1 MELNN
6 RDKGITFE
14 NKCHSDNLNI
24 GQMNLIKTHV
34 FEREH
39 RGILTGSPIT
49 DIKFT
54 LLTGKA
60 HLKHTSGGDFR
71 EATYRAIRQGLEQ
84 VENILLEPYY
94 RFKIS
99 ADIEYMGRIISDI
112 QRLSGSFNVPEQNE
126 NKVVIQ
132 GRGPVSTFMDYS
144 NEFNAFTKG
153 KGSISLTY
161 DGYDKCHNWEEVIE
175 SRGYNKD
182 ADIEYTS
189 TSIFCSKGQGYLV
202 KWDKVKEEVHCD
214 LEGLI

>member
-1 MELNN
+1 MGHFEPLRHYAEVHLLMEPNN

-14 NKCHSDNLNI
+14 NKCHIDNLNI

-99 ADIEYMGRIISDI
+99 ADIEYMEELFRI
-112 QRLSGSFNVPEQNE
+112 
-126 NKVVIQ
+126 
-132 GRGPVSTFMDYS
+132 Y
-144 NEFNAFTKG
+144 
-153 KGSISLTY
+153 
-161 DGYDKCHNWEEVIE
+161 
-175 SRGYNKD
+175 KD
-182 ADIEYTS
+182 
-189 TSIFCSKGQGYLV
+189 
-202 KWDKVKEEVHCD
+202 
-214 LEGLI
+214 